1 MEIDKNLIS
10 ILALLYNSLT
20 EDNVKAIDFLLRMS
34 LDRWSGLESP
44 TAITVLIKMKE
55 LGIWKVD
62 LVCKECYLSDLVYLL
77 EEIRRHDLSAEVKGF
92 GQ

>member
-1 MEIDKNLIS
+1 MEIDKNLTS
-10 ILALLYNSLT
+10 VFALLYNSLT
-20 EDNVKAIDFLLRMS
+20 EDNVKEMDFLLRVS

-44 TAITVLIKMKE
+44 TATMLLIKMKE

-62 LVCKECYLSDLVYLL
+62 LVCKECYLSDVVDLL
-77 EEIRRHDLSAEVKGF
+77 EKIGRHDLSAEVKGF